1 MMSSAVIISDM
12 IVDGIKIDI
21 KRKSIKNLHI
31 YVKPPEGDVLVTA
44 PYRTSDAAIRRFIIE
59 RIDWIRKSQIKVR
72 EQIGAREQRK
82 DHIFLAGGQRLKND
96 GTYTASE
103 LSAILRERITLMLPE
118 LEQLTGLHAGRISI
132 RSMKT
137 RWGSCTVKT
146 GDIRI
151 NSGLIY
157 YPDDCLRYIL
167 LHELLHIRFPNH
179 GRDFKETLSGYMPDW
194 REKRAKLR

>member
-1 MMSSAVIISDM
+1 M

-44 PYRTSDAAIRRFIIE
+44 PRRTSDAAIGHFVSE
-59 RIDWIRKSQIKVR
+59 RMDWIIKSRQKIR
-72 EQIGAREQRK
+72 EESRAREQRK
-82 DHIFLAGGQRLKND
+82 RYIFLPGGRKAEND
-96 GTYTASE
+96 GSLKASE
-103 LSAILRERITLMLPE
+103 LSAILRERIALMLPG
-118 LEQLTGLHAGRISI
+118 LEALTGLHAGRISI
-132 RSMKT
+132 RFMKT
-137 RWGSCTVKT
+137 RWGSCTIKT

-151 NSGLIY
+151 NSGLIF

-179 GRDFKETLSGYMPDW
+179 GRDFKEALSGYMPDW